1 VREPGGR
8 PGLKFY
14 GRAAER
20 AERLGVRNA
29 ALSLTHTSE
38 LAMAS
43 VVLEDGR

>member
-1 VREPGGR
+1 LR
-8 PGLKFY
+8 FH

-20 AERLGVRNA
+20 AVRLGVRNT
-29 ALSLTHTSE
+29 ALSLTHTGA